1 MSNEKKPAEQLLEDL
16 HERAKELNCLYQIEE
31 LMNKPEPDLE
41 DICRGIVE
49 VIPPGWQYP
58 EICVCKI
65 ILEGKIYTSPNFN
78 TTNWLQYADV
88 IVQDKKIGVI
98 YVYYTQEM
106 PAEDHG
112 PFLKE
117 ETKLVETISS
127 RLGHFIHYQRMKGV
141 FQEMKSVKGHESV
154 QSNGEWHVILDLLR
168 QTDKNLF
175 LNISHKM
182 LNFLCWSGIVEAE
195 DLRKS
200 AGDDPDIDEVEERDS
215 NRPHQKRGFR
225 ISTELT
231 DKIFEIASR
240 HLTDEDILDRL
251 QHWIQEDKLSFLVQV
266 INRNLSL
273 SNVADAIRRYHH
285 IENEGVELHSSSR
298 KGVQVSLIRR
308 FLSSQLPYIMIAKN
322 FMKID
327 DFHELL
333 EKVIFSSESHGKLGG
348 KSAGLILAAHII
360 KKSTEYS
367 EIIGQVKIP
376 RTWYV
381 TSDMI
386 LHFMQYNNFAEV
398 VEQKYKDINQIR
410 FEYPHIVHTFKNS
423 YFPPEMIAG
432 LSVALDDFENRP
444 LIVRSSSLL
453 EDGVGTAFSGKY
465 KSLFLANQGTKKER
479 LTALLDAIAEVYA
492 STFGPDPIEYRVE
505 HNLIDFDEEM
515 GIMIQE
521 VVGNKVGHYFLP
533 LFAGVAFSNNEFRWS
548 PRIKREDGLLRIVP
562 GLGTRAV
569 DRLSDDY
576 PVLIAPGQPNLRV
589 NTTVEEMMRYS
600 PKQIDVINLETNDF
614 ETINVADL
622 LEKYGGEIPGI
633 NKIISIH
640 KDNAIRKPMGMN
652 IDFENDELIVSFEG
666 LISGGTFVKQMRTML
681 KLLEEKLE
689 RPVDLEFAHDGKH
702 FYLLQCRPQSF
713 TSQAISDFIPKD
725 TPEENII
732 FSANR
737 YVSNGRVPDITHIVY
752 IDPQKYAK
760 LSSRSDL
767 LEVGRAVGKLNKLLP
782 KRQFILMGPGR
793 WGSRGDIKLGVNV
806 TYSAINNTS
815 VLIEV
820 ARQKGNYVPDLSFGT
835 HFFQDLVEADIRYL
849 PLYPDDTGVAF
860 NEDFLLYSKNSLAEV
875 LPSFA
880 DLQDTVRLIDVPANT
895 GGRILKILLNAD
907 LDEALGMLDDP
918 KT

>member
-1 MSNEKKPAEQLLEDL
+1 MRDEKKPAEQLLEDL

-31 LMNKPEPDLE
+31 LMNRPEPVLE
-41 DICRGIVE
+41 DICHSIVKF
-49 VIPPGWQYP
+49 IPPGWQYP
-58 EICVCKI
+58 EICRAKI
-65 ILEGKIYTSPNFN
+65 ILEGQIYTSPDFTATEWSQSAN
-78 TTNWLQYADV
+78 V
-88 IVQDKKIGVI
+88 IVQDKKVGVI
-98 YVYYTQEM
+98 YVYYIQEM
-106 PAEDHG
+106 PFEDHG

-117 ETKLVETISS
+117 ETKLIETIAN
-127 RLGHFIHYQRMKGV
+127 RLGHFIHYQKMKIV
-141 FQEMKSVKGHESV
+141 FKEMKSVKRHEST
-154 QSNGEWHVILDLLR
+154 QKDGEWHVVLDLLK

-175 LNISHKM
+175 LSISHKM
-182 LNFLCWSGIVEAE
+182 LNFLCWSGIAEAE
-195 DLRKS
+195 ELRKS
-200 AGDDPDIDEVEERDS
+200 AGDDPDIDEEEERDS
-215 NRPHQKRGFR
+215 NRPHQKRGFS

-231 DKIFEIASR
+231 DKIFEIASKF
-240 HLTDEDILDRL
+240 LSDEDILDRI

-285 IENEGVELHSSSR
+285 IENEGVELHSTSR

-322 FMKID
+322 YMKID
-327 DFHELL
+327 DFHEML

-348 KSAGLILAAHII
+348 KSAGLILASHII

-367 EIIGQVKIP
+367 KSIGQVKIP
-376 RTWYV
+376 RTWFI

-386 LHFMQYNNFAEV
+386 LHYMQYNNFAEV

-423 YFPPEMIAG
+423 HFPPEMIAG
-432 LSVALDDFENRP
+432 LSVALDDFEDRP

-505 HNLIDFDEEM
+505 HGLIDFDEEM
-515 GIMIQE
+515 GVMIQE

-589 NTTVEEMMRYS
+589 NTTVEETIRYS
-600 PKQIDVINLETNDF
+600 PKQIDVINLETNSF
-614 ETINVADL
+614 ETIEINDL
-622 LEKYGGEIPGI
+622 LKECGGEIPGI
-633 NKIISIH
+633 NKIISVH
-640 KDNAIRKPMGMN
+640 RDNTIRKPMGMN
-652 IDFENDELIVSFEG
+652 IDFENDELIVTFEG
-666 LISGGTFVKQMRTML
+666 LISSGTFVKQMQTML
-681 KLLEEKLE
+681 RLLEEKLE
-689 RPVDLEFAHDGKH
+689 RPVDLEFAYDGNN
-702 FYLLQCRPQSF
+702 FYLLQCRPQSY
-713 TSQAISDFIPKD
+713 TDQVVSDTIPKD
-725 TPEENII
+725 IPPEKII
-732 FSANR
+732 FSASR

-752 IDPQKYAK
+752 IDPQKYGE

-767 LEVGRAVGKLNKLLP
+767 LEVGRAVSKLNKLLP
-782 KRQFILMGPGR
+782 KRSFILMGPGR

-806 TYSAINNTS
+806 TYSAINNTA

-849 PLYPDDTGVAF
+849 PLYPDDDGVIF
-860 NEDFLLYSKNSLAEV
+860 NEDFLLKSKNTLAEV
-875 LPSFA
+875 LPGFA
-880 DLQDTVRLIDVPANT
+880 ALKDTIHLIDVPANT
-895 GGRILKILLNAD
+895 GGQILKILLNAD
-907 LDEALGMLDDP
+907 LDEALGILDDP
-918 KT
+918 AI